1 MEEMEVPTEHLSDE
15 INEKAEEARQQRKW
29 SFYVAISTALMAVF
43 AAVTSLMAGH
53 HSNEALIEQIK
64 ASDQWNYYQAKGIKA
79 EILGLST
86 TTPDTTKIKK
96 YNSDQQT
103 IKEIAEDH
111 EKKSEEHLQ
120 KHIILARSVTL
131 FQIAI
136 AISAISVLTE
146 KRPLWYL
153 SIVLALVGAGFFIE
167 NYV

>member
-79 EILGLST
+79 EILGLSAT
-86 TTPDTTKIKK
+86 SPDTMKIKK
-96 YNSDQQT
+96 YNTDQQS

-120 KHIILARSVTL
+120 KHVILARSVTL

-136 AISAISVLTE
+136 AISAISVLTG
-146 KRPLWYL
+146 KRPLWYF
-153 SIVLALVGAGFFIE
+153 SIVLALVGAGFFVA
-167 NYV
+167 NYI